1 MNIAEE
7 IRRLCREKNA
17 IIMAHYY
24 QRPEIQDIADFVGDS
39 LALAQ
44 VAAKTDADIIVMCG
58 VHFMAETAKILCPD
72 KKVLIPAPEAGCSL
86 ADSCKAADLA
96 AWKVAHPNHMVVSY
110 VNTSAAVKALTD
122 VVVTSSNA
130 LKIVKQLPED
140 RPILFGP
147 DQNLGGY
154 INRMTGRSMELWN
167 GGCHVHA
174 RFSEE
179 ALLALKEQYPT
190 AKVLAHPE
198 CKQSILQHADVIG
211 STQALLDYAKQSMA
225 DTKNSLP
232 FREGMGVGSLL
243 AIGEIG
249 LDYHW
254 DTTFKE
260 QQHEALREQMRWAEQ
275 YHLPVMIHSRDATED
290 TLKILR
296 EFPTVKGVMH
306 CFSGS
311 HEVAQQVVEMGYY
324 LGIGGVLT
332 FKNCKLAEH
341 LVGIPLERLVLETD
355 APYMAPV
362 PHRGK
367 RNESRWMWYVV
378 ERLAQVY
385 NCTPEHVNEVTTA
398 NAKALFVINL

>member
-1 MNIAEE
+1 MNIVEQ
-7 IRRLCREKNA
+7 IRTLCQEKNA

-24 QRPEIQDIADFVGDS
+24 QRPEIQDIAHFVGDS

-96 AWKVAHPNHMVVSY
+96 AWKAAHPDHMVVSY

-140 RPILFGP
+140 KPILFGP

-154 INRMTGRSMELWN
+154 INRMTGRTMDLWN

-179 ALLALKEQYPT
+179 GLLALKAQYPN

-198 CKQSILQHADVIG
+198 CKATILQHADVIG
-211 STQALLDYAKQSMA
+211 STQALLDYAKNANRQSPI
-225 DTKNSLP
+225 TNSQFIVVTESGILHEMQKACP
-232 FREGMGVGSLL
+232 EVEFIAVPAVMDDLTICQCNECEYMRMCTLQNLHDCLL
-243 AIGEIG
+243 
-249 LDYHW
+249 
-254 DTTFKE
+254 
-260 QQHEALREQMRWAEQ
+260 
-275 YHLPVMIHSRDATED
+275 
-290 TLKILR
+290 
-296 EFPTVKGVMH
+296 
-306 CFSGS
+306 
-311 HEVAQQVVEMGYY
+311 
-324 LGIGGVLT
+324 
-332 FKNCKLAEH
+332 
-341 LVGIPLERLVLETD
+341 
-355 APYMAPV
+355 
-362 PHRGK
+362 
-367 RNESRWMWYVV
+367 NESNEIVV
-378 ERLAQVY
+378 DEAI
-385 NCTPEHVNEVTTA
+385 
-398 NAKALFVINL
+398 AKDAIRPIQRMLEMS

>member
-1 MNIAEE
+1 MNIVEE
-7 IRRLCREKNA
+7 IRALCQEKNA

-24 QRPEIQDIADFVGDS
+24 QRPEIQDVADFVGDS

-58 VHFMAETAKILCPD
+58 VHFMAETAKILCPN

-96 AWKVAHPNHMVVSY
+96 AWKAAHPDHMVVSY

-154 INRMTGRSMELWN
+154 INRMTGRNMELWN

-211 STQALLDYAKQSMA
+211 STQALLNYAKDHIEHKFFLVVTESGI
-225 DTKNSLP
+225 L
-232 FREGMGVGSLL
+232 
-243 AIGEIG
+243 
-249 LDYHW
+249 
-254 DTTFKE
+254 
-260 QQHEALREQMRWAEQ
+260 HEMQKACPE
-275 YHLPVMIHSRDATED
+275 V
-290 TLKILR
+290 
-296 EFPTVKGVMH
+296 EF
-306 CFSGS
+306 
-311 HEVAQQVVEMGYY
+311 
-324 LGIGGVLT
+324 I
-332 FKNCKLAEH
+332 
-341 LVGIPLERLVLETD
+341 
-355 APYMAPV
+355 PV
-362 PHRGK
+362 PAEGGGCNECEYMRMCTLENL
-367 RNESRWMWYVV
+367 RDCLLNESNEIAV
-378 ERLAQVY
+378 EETIAHDAIRPIQRML
-385 NCTPEHVNEVTTA
+385 EMS
-398 NAKALFVINL
+398 

>member
-1 MNIAEE
+1 MNIVEE
-7 IRRLCREKNA
+7 IRALCQEKNA

-24 QRPEIQDIADFVGDS
+24 QRPEIQDVADFVGDS

-58 VHFMAETAKILCPD
+58 VHFMAETAKILCPN

-86 ADSCKAADLA
+86 ADSCRAADLA

-225 DTKNSLP
+225 DTKTSLP
-232 FREGMGVGSLL
+232 LREGMGVGLQF
-243 AIGEIG
+243 I
-249 LDYHW
+249 
-254 DTTFKE
+254 
-260 QQHEALREQMRWAEQ
+260 
-275 YHLPVMIHSRDATED
+275 VATESGILHEMQKSCPEVEFIAVPAEGGGCNECEYMRMC
-290 TLKILR
+290 TLENLR
-296 EFPTVKGVMH
+296 D
-306 CFSGS
+306 C
-311 HEVAQQVVEMGYY
+311 
-324 LGIGGVLT
+324 LL
-332 FKNCKLAEH
+332 
-341 LVGIPLERLVLETD
+341 
-355 APYMAPV
+355 
-362 PHRGK
+362 
-367 RNESRWMWYVV
+367 NESNEIAV
-378 ERLAQVY
+378 EETIAHDAIRPIQRML
-385 NCTPEHVNEVTTA
+385 EMS
-398 NAKALFVINL
+398 